1 MKVVKRSAGKRPE
14 TGGQT
19 KKPGKYVLHLYIAG
33 LSPRS
38 QSAIANIR
46 KICESHL
53 PGSYELVI
61 KDIYQNPI
69 FARDGQI
76 LAAPTLVK
84 KLPLPLRRFVGD
96 LSRTERVLAGLDLR
110 KQKPGR

>member
-1 MKVVKRSAGKRPE
+1 MPKVTSQIKKQRTAVGGTKRA
-14 TGGQT
+14 T
-19 KKPGKYVLHLYIAG
+19 GKYVLHLYVAG

-110 KQKPGR
+110 KKI